1 MALDPFVICLAVFVY
16 AFVGYQMLKLIYNVL
31 FSTPFVINQL
41 VKSDSHGRGVR
52 HDDGDDSS
60 RHGDDSSRHSDN
72 ERQSSGAHSGGHNT
86 NQTGA
91 SVNEEGLGDSDDIQ
105 GECRDEY
112 EQSNVEVISNFSI
125 RPCTY
130 SWSSDDLDKERWSM
144 SNYQKSTNDRLIWV
158 IGVPSILA
166 FVSFSCLIIW
176 RGLQDPTLL
185 DRLEEYGI
193 LLGFI
198 SGPALMFMNSIL
210 ELWKTEQKNEV
221 DAIPATVE
229 ASLLREKSEHEHQMK
244 MAQAQHQHEMKMAE
258 MTLMKQLESGLT
270 DDE

>member
-1 MALDPFVICLAVFVY
+1 MALNPFVICLAISVY

-41 VKSDSHGRGVR
+41 VKSDEHGRGVAF
-52 HDDGDDSS
+52 DVEDDSP
-60 RHGDDSSRHSDN
+60 RLGDN
-72 ERQSSGAHSGGHNT
+72 QRQPSGAHSGRHNT
-86 NQTGA
+86 NKIGA
-91 SVNEEGLGDSDDIQ
+91 SVDEEGLGGSDDIQ

-112 EQSNVEVISNFSI
+112 EQSGVEVISNFSI

-130 SWSSDDLDKERWSM
+130 SWSSNDLDKERWSM
-144 SNYQKSTNDRLIWV
+144 NSYQKSTNDRLIWV

-258 MTLMKQLESGLT
+258 MTLVKKLESGLAE
-270 DDE
+270 DE

>member
-1 MALDPFVICLAVFVY
+1 MALDPFVLCLAIFVY
-16 AFVGYQMLKLIYNVL
+16 GFVGYQMLKLIYNVL

-41 VKSDSHGRGVR
+41 VKSDNHGRGVR
-52 HDDGDDSS
+52 HNVEDDSS
-60 RHGDDSSRHSDN
+60 RLVDTQ
-72 ERQSSGAHSGGHNT
+72 RQPSGAHSGGHNT
-86 NQTGA
+86 NQSGA
-91 SVNEEGLGDSDDIQ
+91 SFDEEGLGDSDDIQ
-105 GECRDEY
+105 GECRNEY
-112 EQSNVEVISNFSI
+112 EQSSVEVISNFSI

-130 SWSSDDLDKERWSM
+130 SWSSNDLDKERWSM
-144 SNYQKSTNDRLIWV
+144 ANYQKSTNDRLIWV

-176 RGLQDPTLL
+176 RGLNDPSLL

-229 ASLLREKSEHEHQMK
+229 ASLMREQDEHKHQME
-244 MAQAQHQHEMKMAE
+244 MAKAQHQHEMKMAE
-258 MTLMKQLESGLT
+258 MTLMKKLESPVV
-270 DDE
+270 ESE

>member
-1 MALDPFVICLAVFVY
+1 MALDPFVICIAIVVY
-16 AFVGYQMLKLIYNVL
+16 AVTGYQMLKLIYNVL

-41 VKSDSHGRGVR
+41 VKTDDHARSDSV
-52 HDDGDDSS
+52 DV
-60 RHGDDSSRHSDN
+60 GDDSSRHSDN
-72 ERQSSGAHSGGHNT
+72 QGQPSGAHSGGHNS
-86 NQTGA
+86 NQTGTGDD
-91 SVNEEGLGDSDDIQ
+91 EEGLGDSDDIQ
-105 GECRDEY
+105 RECREEN
-112 EQSNVEVISNFSI
+112 EQSNDEIVSNFSI
-125 RPCTY
+125 RPSTY
-130 SWSSDDLDKERWSM
+130 SWSTNDMKKGKWKMGHSSF
-144 SNYQKSTNDRLIWV
+144 QKSTNDRLVWV

-166 FVSFSCLIIW
+166 FVGFACLIIW
-176 RGLQDPTLL
+176 RGLNDPSLL

-229 ASLLREKSEHEHQMK
+229 ANLLREKSEHEHQMQ

-258 MTLMKQLESGLT
+258 MTLKKKLEAGSL
-270 DDE
+270 DD

>member
-1 MALDPFVICLAVFVY
+1 MALDPFVLCLAIFVY

-41 VKSDSHGRGVR
+41 VESDEYGRGVR
-52 HDDGDDSS
+52 HNVEDDSP
-60 RHGDDSSRHSDN
+60 RLGDN
-72 ERQSSGAHSGGHNT
+72 QRQPSGAHSGRHNT
-86 NQTGA
+86 NQSGA
-91 SVNEEGLGDSDDIQ
+91 SVDEEGLGDSDDIQ
-105 GECRDEY
+105 GECRGEY

-144 SNYQKSTNDRLIWV
+144 TNYQKSTNDRLIWV

-176 RGLQDPTLL
+176 RGLNDPSLL

-229 ASLLREKSEHEHQMK
+229 ASLMREQDEHKHQME
-244 MAQAQHQHEMKMAE
+244 MAKAQHQHEMKMAE
-258 MTLMKQLESGLT
+258 MTLMKQLESAVV
-270 DDE
+270 ESE

>member
-1 MALDPFVICLAVFVY
+1 MALEPLVVCIAVVVY
-16 AFVGYQMLKLIYNVL
+16 GFTGYQMLKLIYNVL

-41 VKSDSHGRGVR
+41 VKSEDHARSDS
-52 HDDGDDSS
+52 GDVGDNPS
-60 RHGDDSSRHSDN
+60 RHRDHQ
-72 ERQSSGAHSGGHNT
+72 RQPSGAHSGGHNS
-86 NQTGA
+86 NQTGTGDD
-91 SVNEEGLGDSDDIQ
+91 EEGLGDSDDIQ
-105 GECRDEY
+105 RECREENEQGNDEI
-112 EQSNVEVISNFSI
+112 ISNFSI
-125 RPCTY
+125 RPSTY
-130 SWSSDDLDKERWSM
+130 SWSSNDMKKERWKMGHGSF
-144 SNYQKSTNDRLIWV
+144 QKSTNDRLVWV

-166 FVSFSCLIIW
+166 FVGFACLIIW
-176 RGLQDPTLL
+176 RGLNNPELL

-229 ASLLREKSEHEHQMK
+229 ANLLREKSEHEHQMQ

-258 MTLMKQLESGLT
+258 MTLKKQLETGT
-270 DDE
+270 KIE